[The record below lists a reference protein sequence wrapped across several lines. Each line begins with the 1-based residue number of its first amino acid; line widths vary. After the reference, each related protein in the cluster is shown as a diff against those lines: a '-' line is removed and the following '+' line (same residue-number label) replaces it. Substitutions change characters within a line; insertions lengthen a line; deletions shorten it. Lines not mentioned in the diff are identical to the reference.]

1 MNKLVRG
8 YLSQTLEAGNL
19 RVWSEISYRLLPLL
33 IAVAVTGLLLVAYP
47 EEGCLKDIYMS
58 LSDEVRE
65 ELEEE
70 SQQEQPDVHSVN
82 IASVAMTT

>member
-1 MNKLVRG
+1 
-8 YLSQTLEAGNL
+8 
-19 RVWSEISYRLLPLL
+19 
-33 IAVAVTGLLLVAYP
+33 
-47 EEGCLKDIYMS
+47 MS